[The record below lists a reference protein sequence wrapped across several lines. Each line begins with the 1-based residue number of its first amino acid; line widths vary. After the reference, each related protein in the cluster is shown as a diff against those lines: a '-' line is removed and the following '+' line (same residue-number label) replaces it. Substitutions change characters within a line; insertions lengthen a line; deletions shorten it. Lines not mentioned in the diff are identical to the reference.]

1 MQTYRTADTQ
11 IASYLI
17 ASGFENYS
25 LEREGNKIFFI
36 FEDNDKKT
44 PFNIFEKEVSEYWSN
59 NTTIEPKKLFNAY
72 KEIKTRIGELLNKNK
87 YG

>member
-25 LEREGNKIFFI
+25 LEKEGNKIYFI
-36 FEDNDKKT
+36 FEHDEKNPT
-44 PFNIFEKEVSEYWSN
+44 NIIEIEVANYWSN
-59 NTTIEPKKLFNAY
+59 NVTIEPKKLFNAY
-72 KEIKTRIGELLNKNK
+72 REIKTRIGDLLNKNK